1 MKKTRFFYEINYFL
15 IVLLG
20 WLLLFYK
27 AVQVNQEQEKR
38 AANTVEKS
46 SLGIGI
52 GVVSAG
58 KMLLIQEQVQKGI
71 LKTGTF
77 LYGIGT
83 ADQSLNEKKAEDEKT
98 IRVLL
103 MDSAYQSYYH
113 SLVTVEQG
121 GAVKTYTPDCVELEA
136 GSFLVEGGEEG
147 FYLPSIQRQENPPFY
162 QGNLEIQKTNQ
173 GLLLINEVPLEVY
186 LQSVVPSEMPSSY
199 EEQALMA
206 QAVCARTYAICQME
220 EGKLKETYGA
230 DVDDSVNFQVYNNF
244 GTSPKTSQA
253 VNDTRGKIL
262 CQNGKPVTAYY
273 FSTSA
278 GMTSTDEI
286 WNMDPGASYLQSVAC
301 EFDQE
306 EPWSRWQVEIPWEML
321 NERTRDLT
329 GAGNLMGI
337 QITKKSSSGAVSEME
352 LLTENGKTTV
362 EGEYDIRRFFC
373 PAGIPVTIRDGS
385 TAQGGNLLPSAYF
398 ELVADPGKSVKL
410 TGGGLGHGVG
420 MSQTAANEMAK
431 EGYTWEEI
439 LHYFF
444 RDITISELH

>member
-1 MKKTRFFYEINYFL
+1 MKKTSFFYEINYFL

-20 WLLLFYK
+20 WLLLFSK
-27 AVQVNQEQEKR
+27 AVQVNQVQEKR
-38 AANTVEKS
+38 MEKAIEKS
-46 SLGIGI
+46 NLGIGT
-52 GVVSAG
+52 GLVSAG
-58 KMLLIQEQVQKGI
+58 NMLLMQEQVGKGTPQKGI
-71 LKTGTF
+71 F
-77 LYGIGT
+77 LYGIGM
-83 ADQSLNEKKAEDEKT
+83 ANQRLHEKQTEDEKG

-121 GAVKTYTPDCVELEA
+121 GMVKTYTPDCSELKT
-136 GSFLVEGGEEG
+136 GIFLVEGGKEG
-147 FYLPSIQRQENPPFY
+147 FSLPSIQRQENPPFY
-162 QGNLEIQKTNQ
+162 QGNLEIQKTEQ

-206 QAVCARTYAICQME
+206 QAVCARTYAVCQME
-220 EGKLKETYGA
+220 EGKLKEDYGA

-253 VNDTRGKIL
+253 VKETKGKII
-262 CQNGKPVTAYY
+262 CQNKKPVTAYY

-286 WNMDPGASYLQSVAC
+286 WNMSPESSYLQSVVC
-301 EFDQE
+301 EFDQA
-306 EPWSRWQVEIPWEML
+306 EPWSHWQVEIPWEVL
-321 NERTRDLT
+321 EERTGNLT
-329 GAGNLMGI
+329 GDDMFIGI
-337 QITKKSSSGAVSEME
+337 QITKKSESGAVSGLE

-373 PAGIPVTIRDGS
+373 PAGLLITKKDGS
-385 TAQGGNLLPSAYF
+385 MVQGGNLLPSAYF
-398 ELVADPGKSVKL
+398 TMESSPGKSVTL

-420 MSQTAANEMAK
+420 MSQTGANEMAK

-439 LHYFF
+439 LQYFF
-444 RDITISELH
+444 RDITISDMY